1 MINGAHTIIYAKD
14 AEATRAFFRDV
25 LEWPYVDEGG
35 WPIFRQPASELGI
48 HPTGHPGGEEIPQGH
63 ELFLLCDDVDKT
75 VAALREKGVEFDGG
89 VREQSWGRLVT
100 MLVPGAGKIGLYEP
114 KHQPPPA

>member
-1 MINGAHTIIYAKD
+1 MINGAHTIIYAND
-14 AEATRAFFRDV
+14 AEATRAFFRDL
-25 LEWPYVDEGG
+25 LEWPHVDEGG
-35 WPIFRQPASELGI
+35 WPIFRQPASELGV
-48 HPTGHPGGEEIPQGH
+48 HPLGEGIAAGH

-75 VAALREKGVEFDGG
+75 VAELREKGVEFDGDIS
-89 VREQSWGRLVT
+89 EQSWGRLVS